1 MDTRFNR
8 EVVGSIRNG
17 MILNGLNLENLAVAT
32 GINER
37 TLRRRMRDP
46 ETFSVGELRR
56 VCKRLHIEV
65 TMGGQ

>member
-8 EVVGSIRNG
+8 EVVGSIKNG

-46 ETFSVGELRR
+46 ETFSVRELRSICR
-56 VCKRLHIEV
+56 RLHI
-65 TMGGQ
+65 TMSLGG